1 MTRLTVLAAVVTLVA
16 TLGLATV
23 GFTTMAQAQ
32 EIEEPVAQVNR
43 CAGNLHAEGDGI
55 AMLAGRG
62 TIELEGN
69 GTLWLKDVSGDAQV
83 AVEGYGEKEEY
94 DDGWV
99 QYSGFGGTASI
110 EGSRIIVMVA
120 GSDIDLKAQGC
131 GRVKLWGHGSFD
143 INGRT
148 GSWGSFL
155 PTRMILMSPIDTQS

>member
-1 MTRLTVLAAVVTLVA
+1 MTRLTILAAVVTLVA

-23 GFTTMAQAQ
+23 GLTTMAQAQ
-32 EIEEPVAQVNR
+32 EIEEPRETASGCDGSLN
-43 CAGNLHAEGDGI
+43 AEGDGI
-55 AMLAGRG
+55 AMLGGRG
-62 TIELEGN
+62 VIEIEGN
-69 GTLWLKDVSGDAQV
+69 GTLWLRDVSGDAQV
-83 AVEGYGEKEEY
+83 TVEGYGEKEEY

-120 GSDIDLKAQGC
+120 GSDIDLQAQGC

-148 GSWGSFL
+148 GDWGAFL
-155 PTRMILMSPIDTQS
+155 PTRMILMSPVNFQ